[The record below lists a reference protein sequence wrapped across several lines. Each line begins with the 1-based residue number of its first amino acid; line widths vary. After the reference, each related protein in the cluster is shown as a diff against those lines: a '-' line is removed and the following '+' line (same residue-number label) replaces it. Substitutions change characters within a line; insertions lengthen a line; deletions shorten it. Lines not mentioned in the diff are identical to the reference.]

1 MDVRSDKLKFFRS
14 AAAFRRWLEKNHER
28 ADELWIGFYKKDSG
42 KGGITYAQALDE
54 ALCFGWIDGI
64 RKSIDADAFTIR
76 FTRRRKNS
84 IWSNVNIRHIERL
97 TAEGRMSA
105 PGLAAYSLRT
115 PERSGVYS
123 FERET
128 AHLEPAMKQRFMKN
142 RQAWKFYE
150 AQPPYY
156 RRITAFW
163 IVGAKKDETR
173 ERRLA
178 QLIELSAQGKRLP
191 QLTPAP
197 RSAKKA

>member
-1 MDVRSDKLKFFRS
+1 MEVRSDKLKFFRT

-28 ADELWIGFYKKDSG
+28 PDELWVGFYKKDSG
-42 KGGITYAQALDE
+42 KGGITYPQALDE
-54 ALCFGWIDGI
+54 ALCFGWIDGL
-64 RKSIDADAFTIR
+64 RKSLDQDAFTIR
-76 FTRRRKNS
+76 FTRRKPRS
-84 IWSNVNIRHIERL
+84 IWSNVNIRHVERL
-97 TAEGRMSA
+97 TQEGRMRP
-105 PGLAAYSLRT
+105 PGIAAYSSRT

-128 AHLEPAMKQRFMKN
+128 AELEPAMKQRFMKN
-142 RQAWKFYE
+142 RKAWKFFE

-156 RRITAFW
+156 RRIVSWW
-163 IVGAKKDETR
+163 IISAKKNETR

-178 QLIELSAQGKRLP
+178 QLIEYSALQQRLP

>member
-1 MDVRSDKLKFFRS
+1 MDVRSDKLKFFRT

-28 ADELWIGFYKKDSG
+28 ADELWLGFYKKDSG
-42 KGGITYAQALDE
+42 KGGINYAQALDE

-64 RKSIDADAFTIR
+64 RKSLDAGAFTIR
-76 FTRRRKNS
+76 FTRRRQNS
-84 IWSNVNIRHIERL
+84 IWSNVNIKHVERL
-97 TAEGRMSA
+97 TIDGRMTA
-105 PGLAAYSLRT
+105 PGLAAFSIRT

-123 FERET
+123 FEREV
-128 AHLEPAMKQRFMKN
+128 AELEPAMKQRFMKN
-142 RQAWKFYE
+142 RKAWKFFE

-156 RRITAFW
+156 RRVTAWW
-163 IVGAKKDETR
+163 IISAKRDETR

-178 QLIELSAQGKRLP
+178 QLIELSAQEKRLP